1 MKFLKLLLVLAL
13 SISQNLFA
21 QHTHDKPSDHY
32 SPFIENMGQWD
43 EEIKFRSD
51 FAGGRI
57 FLHKNK
63 MRFGFLNHNDLEI
76 LSTLYHD
83 HSERGKNLLE
93 QHIIHGHIYEME
105 FIGSNKNPNVS
116 TLEKQSNYHNYFL
129 GNDKSKWAEN
139 VGLYGHVIYSELW
152 DGVDFKMKESKGSYE
167 YDFIVKPGADI
178 QQIKLRFTGQDFIEV
193 KDGKLLITTSVNTV
207 IENAP
212 YVYQQINGKQQK
224 VACRYALNDGVLGF
238 EFPEGYNPA
247 YEVIIDPLLIFSTYS
262 GSTADNWGYSATYDN
277 EGNYYGGSITSGI
290 GYPIT
295 PGAFQESFGGG
306 PWDIAITKYNPQ
318 GTAQVYSTFLGG
330 NGDDRPHSL
339 IVDSQGRLI
348 VYGSTSS
355 NNFPIPFQSSF
366 DNTFNGDFDI
376 FITKFS
382 SGGSSIVGSTYIGGS
397 GLDGR
402 NNADLVSPNYGDS
415 YRGEVMIDD
424 NDNIYVASFTSSS
437 DFPVLGSGQNSYQ
450 GSQDGCVF
458 KATPDL
464 STMVWSTY
472 LGGSGQDAGFSIR
485 PGNTNEVFICGGT
498 NSSDFP
504 TTAGTIQPTYQGG
517 VDGFVININNTTGAF
532 NYATYLGT
540 SAYDQGYFLDID
552 NQGDVYVFGQTKG
565 ASPVSPGVYSNPN
578 GSQFIHK
585 MTPDLSTSILSTV
598 FGSGE
603 STIDISPT
611 AFSLGICDNILISGW
626 GGGFNSE
633 GNTAGLPI
641 TPDAFQTETDGSGMY
656 FMALEKDFEDLIY
669 ATHFGGSG
677 SGEHVD
683 GGTSRFDK
691 NGILYQAICACGGS
705 GMPTTP
711 GAWSESNGSGCNL
724 GSVKMEM
731 CYEGV
736 FTQIIMNNQGTA
748 CALSEIEFAS
758 SGNGVEFI
766 WYFGDGSPVDTN
778 ENPTHTYTD
787 TGTYL
792 VSLIAIDT
800 SLYVSSDTAYISVT
814 IFPESPINAEFSLD
828 LNCLDKTINV
838 VSEVSG
844 FENML
849 YEWVIE
855 GAPFSL
861 FTESVF
867 YTFNEPGI
875 YDISHT
881 VTDTLC
887 ALVASTTQQV
897 FISEEIELLANF
909 NYTPDFSDSLIYF
922 TNTGTSGLSAE
933 SYFWN
938 FGDGSTSLDGETPTH
953 FYTSDGTYN
962 VTEIITNSSYCNPVD
977 SITFPV
983 IVDFGL
989 TSIVDLE
996 KENLIVYKHQNK
1008 LELRSSEK
1016 NIQVELVL
1024 YNTNGLRIKSYNLHL
1039 DNSGKSSIDLPV
1051 MAKGI
1056 YLVHYKSKDLQKVVK
1071 FVY

>member
-1 MKFLKLLLVLAL
+1 
-13 SISQNLFA
+13 
-21 QHTHDKPSDHY
+21 
-32 SPFIENMGQWD
+32 
-43 EEIKFRSD
+43 
-51 FAGGRI
+51 
-57 FLHKNK
+57 
-63 MRFGFLNHNDLEI
+63 
-76 LSTLYHD
+76 
-83 HSERGKNLLE
+83 
-93 QHIIHGHIYEME
+93 
-105 FIGSNKNPNVS
+105 
-116 TLEKQSNYHNYFL
+116 
-129 GNDKSKWAEN
+129 
-139 VGLYGHVIYSELW
+139 
-152 DGVDFKMKESKGSYE
+152 
-167 YDFIVKPGADI
+167 
-178 QQIKLRFTGQDFIEV
+178 
-193 KDGKLLITTSVNTV
+193 
-207 IENAP
+207 
-212 YVYQQINGKQQK
+212 
-224 VACRYALNDGVLGF
+224 
-238 EFPEGYNPA
+238 
-247 YEVIIDPLLIFSTYS
+247 
-262 GSTADNWGYSATYDN
+262 
-277 EGNYYGGSITSGI
+277 
-290 GYPIT
+290 
-295 PGAFQESFGGG
+295 
-306 PWDIAITKYNPQ
+306 
-318 GTAQVYSTFLGG
+318 
-330 NGDDRPHSL
+330 
-339 IVDSQGRLI
+339 
-348 VYGSTSS
+348 
-355 NNFPIPFQSSF
+355 
-366 DNTFNGDFDI
+366 
-376 FITKFS
+376 
-382 SGGSSIVGSTYIGGS
+382 
-397 GLDGR
+397 
-402 NNADLVSPNYGDS
+402 
-415 YRGEVMIDD
+415 
-424 NDNIYVASFTSSS
+424 
-437 DFPVLGSGQNSYQ
+437 
-450 GSQDGCVF
+450 
-458 KATPDL
+458 
-464 STMVWSTY
+464 
-472 LGGSGQDAGFSIR
+472 
-485 PGNTNEVFICGGT
+485 
-498 NSSDFP
+498 
-504 TTAGTIQPTYQGG
+504 
-517 VDGFVININNTTGAF
+517 
-532 NYATYLGT
+532 
-540 SAYDQGYFLDID
+540 
-552 NQGDVYVFGQTKG
+552 
-565 ASPVSPGVYSNPN
+565 
-578 GSQFIHK
+578 
-585 MTPDLSTSILSTV
+585 
-598 FGSGE
+598 
-603 STIDISPT
+603 
-611 AFSLGICDNILISGW
+611 
-626 GGGFNSE
+626 
-633 GNTAGLPI
+633 
-641 TPDAFQTETDGSGMY
+641 
-656 FMALEKDFEDLIY
+656 
-669 ATHFGGSG
+669 
-677 SGEHVD
+677 
-683 GGTSRFDK
+683 
-691 NGILYQAICACGGS
+691 
-705 GMPTTP
+705 MPTTP
-711 GAWSESNGSGCNL
+711 GAWSETNGSGCNL

-867 YTFNEPGI
+867 YTYNEPGI

-989 TSIVDLE
+989 TSIADLE